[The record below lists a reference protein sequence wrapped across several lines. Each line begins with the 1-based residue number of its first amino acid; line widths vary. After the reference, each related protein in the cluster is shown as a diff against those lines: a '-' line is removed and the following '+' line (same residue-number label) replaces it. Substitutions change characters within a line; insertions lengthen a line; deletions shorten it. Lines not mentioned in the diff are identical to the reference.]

1 MLRYILGRYKEP
13 IKKFYIR
20 YRKVL
25 MMFYLPLLRMG
36 SRKKCYVCGKTLGHF
51 TTFKGGLAYFP
62 EWIVKLDI
70 IGSDVDNFGCPHCNS
85 FDRER
90 HLFMYFDKLNLWS
103 VMKSGHILHFAPEPH
118 LSRKM
123 AEQQP
128 AQYIK
133 GDLFPAND
141 SIRKIDATAID
152 LPTSTFDLVL
162 ANHMMEHI
170 PDYKKALSE
179 IFRVL
184 KPGGIAVL
192 QTPFSK
198 ILRNNFEDEGI
209 DNEDL
214 RLFFYAQRDHV
225 RVFSEAQFMLALQ
238 ETGFELAVVKHSDF
252 FSDHDAFYYGVNR
265 REDLIRIMKPKVIA

>member
-1 MLRYILGRYKEP
+1 
-13 IKKFYIR
+13 
-20 YRKVL
+20 
-25 MMFYLPLLRMG
+25 
-36 SRKKCYVCGKTLGHF
+36 
-51 TTFKGGLAYFP
+51 
-62 EWIVKLDI
+62 
-70 IGSDVDNFGCPHCNS
+70 
-85 FDRER
+85 
-90 HLFMYFDKLNLWS
+90 
-103 VMKSGHILHFAPEPH
+103 
-118 LSRKM
+118 M

-170 PDYKKALSE
+170 PDYKKAMSE